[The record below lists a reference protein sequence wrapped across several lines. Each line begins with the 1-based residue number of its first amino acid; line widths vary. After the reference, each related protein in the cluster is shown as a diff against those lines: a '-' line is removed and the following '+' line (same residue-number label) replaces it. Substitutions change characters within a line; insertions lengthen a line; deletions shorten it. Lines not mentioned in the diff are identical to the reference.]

1 MKILKKKLLQQITFS
16 HLSDVDFKDFMT
28 LYKKC
33 AAKPYSFLVID
44 ATLSDV
50 NLLPFRKKSFKN
62 NINIIVR
69 IDKKIRQDKL
79 EYDIKHQ

>member
-1 MKILKKKLLQQITFS
+1 MLQQITFS
-16 HLSDVDFKDFMT
+16 HSSDVDFKDFMT

-33 AAKPYSFLVID
+33 AAKLYSFLVID

>member
-16 HLSDVDFKDFMT
+16 HSSDVDFKDFMT

-44 ATLSDV
+44 STLSDV